1 MSDLQTQMKQAVAE
15 AAVAQIRDGMV
26 VGLGSGSTAALMIQ
40 GLGARLA
47 AGQLHDIVGVTTS
60 FQGEVLAA
68 ELGIPLR
75 ALNAIDRI
83 DLAID
88 GADEVDPSFQL
99 IKGGGAC
106 HVQEKLVADR
116 AERFIVVV
124 DSTKLVQRLNLDF
137 LLPVEVLPGAWV
149 QVQSRLKSMGGV
161 AELRMAT
168 RKAGPVVTDQGN
180 LVLDVR
186 FEAGISDPI
195 ALERDINNLP
205 GVLENGLF
213 VNLADEVLVGEIND
227 GVVDLPIAE
236 YPDGSVFT
244 PEGLPSVGDVPDAEA
259 MHAQECTG
267 PFNEATAVR
276 AAVTQEIT
284 QGGEVRTVSV
294 GDARGIHDSEHTTHE
309 NASLD
314 PTREA

>member
-1 MSDLQTQMKQAVAE
+1 MSDLQNQMKQAVAE

-26 VGLGSGSTAALMIQ
+26 VGLGSGSTAALMIK

-47 AGQLHDIVGVTTS
+47 AGQLRDIVGVTTS

-68 ELGIPLR
+68 ELGIPLC

-124 DSTKLVQRLNLDF
+124 DSTKLVERLNLDF

-186 FEAGISDPI
+186 FESGISDPI

-213 VNLADEVLVGEIND
+213 VNLADEVLVGEISD
-227 GVVDLPIAE
+227 GVA
-236 YPDGSVFT
+236 G
-244 PEGLPSVGDVPDAEA
+244 
-259 MHAQECTG
+259 
-267 PFNEATAVR
+267 VR
-276 AAVTQEIT
+276 
-284 QGGEVRTVSV
+284 
-294 GDARGIHDSEHTTHE
+294 
-309 NASLD
+309 SLE
-314 PTREA
+314 RVN

>member
-26 VGLGSGSTAALMIQ
+26 VGLGSGSTAALMIK

-47 AGQLHDIVGVTTS
+47 AGQLRDIVGVTTS

-68 ELGIPLR
+68 ELGIPLC

-124 DSTKLVQRLNLDF
+124 DSTKLVQCLNLDF

-186 FEAGISDPI
+186 FESGISDPI

-213 VNLADEVLVGEIND
+213 VNLADEVLVGEISD
-227 GVVDLPIAE
+227 GVA
-236 YPDGSVFT
+236 G
-244 PEGLPSVGDVPDAEA
+244 
-259 MHAQECTG
+259 
-267 PFNEATAVR
+267 VR
-276 AAVTQEIT
+276 SLE
-284 QGGEVRTVSV
+284 RVS
-294 GDARGIHDSEHTTHE
+294 
-309 NASLD
+309 
-314 PTREA
+314 